1 MSEKTI
7 ALLGQPNSGKSSLF
21 NGLTG
26 SRQHVGNWPGKTVER
41 KDGSFVH
48 KDTTY
53 KIIDLPGTYS
63 LSANSDEEV
72 VTRNYIAS
80 GQADVVCILADAS
93 QLNRSLF
100 MLADY
105 TGIRVPMVLLP
116 NMMDV
121 AKSQGK
127 QIDTNGIAK
136 SLGIPVVPLV
146 AADKKQYGTFFRMLE
161 SIDKNASTLDEKRLA
176 QIYQNTIGAA
186 FDEIKALLPA
196 DGIGIYSSTWL
207 TAKLIEQDKLA
218 RSLVKET
225 VDAGTYTAIEKKL
238 SDVKDGNLLTG
249 DCKFQWIDKLVNEN
263 VTSKKNK
270 LLRSRFD
277 KAATSKRWG
286 KPIAIGMIVLGLIC
300 SMVIGFP
307 LMGLFSGLIS
317 AISVPLANW
326 LLDIGAAP
334 FLVSLLCNAILT
346 AVSFALQMASYVFG
360 ISKKNKLLRSRFD
373 KAATSKRWGKPIAI
387 GMIVLGLI
395 CSMVIG
401 FPLMGLFSGLISAIS
416 VPLANWL
423 LDIGAAPFLV
433 SLLCNAILTAVSF
446 ALQMASYV
454 FGISLVFGLMEDV
467 GYMARISYVFDDTM
481 TKLGLQGKA
490 IMPFLVSFGCNIGGI
505 TGTRVI
511 DSWGQ
516 RVMTIA
522 LSWVVPCASS
532 WGVVGLVSGTF
543 FGNGAA
549 VVVLALFAVAFL
561 HIFITYK
568 VFGRSL
574 NKVEGRTGLIMELPP
589 YHKPHWKSLFGSV
602 FSKMGNVLSRA
613 LRIIICISVI
623 FWLLSYSADGNVANS
638 IIYKVGTF
646 IEPMTSLFGLPWQL
660 FIAFVASTMGKEA
673 SLGVMASLF
682 NTGSIWAAIEQSA
695 TVDTAALSTSMLSVI
710 SRPEALAFLFAFF
723 FNMPCLMALTATAQE
738 THSMKWT
745 VRIALYY
752 VLTALIMATIA
763 YHVGLVIF

>member
-105 TGIRVPMVLLP
+105 TGIRVPVVLLL

-360 ISKKNKLLRSRFD
+360 IS
-373 KAATSKRWGKPIAI
+373 
-387 GMIVLGLI
+387 
-395 CSMVIG
+395 
-401 FPLMGLFSGLISAIS
+401 
-416 VPLANWL
+416 
-423 LDIGAAPFLV
+423 
-433 SLLCNAILTAVSF
+433 
-446 ALQMASYV
+446 
-454 FGISLVFGLMEDV
+454 LVF
-467 GYMARISYVFDDTM
+467 
-481 TKLGLQGKA
+481 
-490 IMPFLVSFGCNIGGI
+490 
-505 TGTRVI
+505 
-511 DSWGQ
+511 
-516 RVMTIA
+516 
-522 LSWVVPCASS
+522 
-532 WGVVGLVSGTF
+532 
-543 FGNGAA
+543 
-549 VVVLALFAVAFL
+549 
-561 HIFITYK
+561 
-568 VFGRSL
+568 
-574 NKVEGRTGLIMELPP
+574 
-589 YHKPHWKSLFGSV
+589 
-602 FSKMGNVLSRA
+602 
-613 LRIIICISVI
+613 
-623 FWLLSYSADGNVANS
+623 
-638 IIYKVGTF
+638 
-646 IEPMTSLFGLPWQL
+646 
-660 FIAFVASTMGKEA
+660 
-673 SLGVMASLF
+673 GVMASLF

-723 FNMPCLMALTATAQE
+723 FNMPCLMALTATTQE

>member
-7 ALLGQPNSGKSSLF
+7 ALLGQPNSGKSTLF

-105 TGIRVPMVLLP
+105 TGIRVPVVLLL

-249 DCKFQWIDKLVNEN
+249 DCKFQWIDKLVNETA
-263 VTSKKNK
+263 TSKKNK

-326 LLDIGAAP
+326 LLDIG
-334 FLVSLLCNAILT
+334 
-346 AVSFALQMASYVFG
+346 
-360 ISKKNKLLRSRFD
+360 
-373 KAATSKRWGKPIAI
+373 
-387 GMIVLGLI
+387 
-395 CSMVIG
+395 
-401 FPLMGLFSGLISAIS
+401 
-416 VPLANWL
+416 
-423 LDIGAAPFLV
+423 
-433 SLLCNAILTAVSF
+433 
-446 ALQMASYV
+446 
-454 FGISLVFGLMEDV
+454 E
-467 GYMARISYVFDDTM
+467 
-481 TKLGLQGKA
+481 
-490 IMPFLVSFGCNIGGI
+490 
-505 TGTRVI
+505 
-511 DSWGQ
+511 
-516 RVMTIA
+516 TI
-522 LSWVVPCASS
+522 P
-532 WGVVGLVSGTF
+532 
-543 FGNGAA
+543 
-549 VVVLALFAVAFL
+549 
-561 HIFITYK
+561 
-568 VFGRSL
+568 
-574 NKVEGRTGLIMELPP
+574 
-589 YHKPHWKSLFGSV
+589 
-602 FSKMGNVLSRA
+602 
-613 LRIIICISVI
+613 
-623 FWLLSYSADGNVANS
+623 
-638 IIYKVGTF
+638 
-646 IEPMTSLFGLPWQL
+646 
-660 FIAFVASTMGKEA
+660 
-673 SLGVMASLF
+673 
-682 NTGSIWAAIEQSA
+682 
-695 TVDTAALSTSMLSVI
+695 
-710 SRPEALAFLFAFF
+710 
-723 FNMPCLMALTATAQE
+723 
-738 THSMKWT
+738 
-745 VRIALYY
+745 
-752 VLTALIMATIA
+752 
-763 YHVGLVIF
+763 

>member
-105 TGIRVPMVLLP
+105 TGIRVPVVLLL

-176 QIYQNTIGAA
+176 QIYQNTIGTA

-317 AISVPLANW
+317 AISVPLATTIAGRRRW
-326 LLDIGAAP
+326 M
-334 FLVSLLCNAILT
+334 SLSDFWKKARAGWRTTLT
-346 AVSFALQMASYVFG
+346 H
-360 ISKKNKLLRSRFD
+360 
-373 KAATSKRWGKPIAI
+373 AATALTVTRSWAMSKRRWLRYFAASPTTDPGQRSA
-387 GMIVLGLI
+387 VR
-395 CSMVIG
+395 SETAS
-401 FPLMGLFSGLISAIS
+401 SGRSGTSRL
-416 VPLANWL
+416 P
-423 LDIGAAPFLV
+423 
-433 SLLCNAILTAVSF
+433 
-446 ALQMASYV
+446 
-454 FGISLVFGLMEDV
+454 
-467 GYMARISYVFDDTM
+467 
-481 TKLGLQGKA
+481 
-490 IMPFLVSFGCNIGGI
+490 
-505 TGTRVI
+505 TGT
-511 DSWGQ
+511 
-516 RVMTIA
+516 
-522 LSWVVPCASS
+522 L
-532 WGVVGLVSGTF
+532 
-543 FGNGAA
+543 
-549 VVVLALFAVAFL
+549 
-561 HIFITYK
+561 
-568 VFGRSL
+568 
-574 NKVEGRTGLIMELPP
+574 
-589 YHKPHWKSLFGSV
+589 
-602 FSKMGNVLSRA
+602 
-613 LRIIICISVI
+613 
-623 FWLLSYSADGNVANS
+623 WL
-638 IIYKVGTF
+638 
-646 IEPMTSLFGLPWQL
+646 
-660 FIAFVASTMGKEA
+660 
-673 SLGVMASLF
+673 
-682 NTGSIWAAIEQSA
+682 
-695 TVDTAALSTSMLSVI
+695 
-710 SRPEALAFLFAFF
+710 
-723 FNMPCLMALTATAQE
+723 
-738 THSMKWT
+738 
-745 VRIALYY
+745 
-752 VLTALIMATIA
+752 
-763 YHVGLVIF
+763 

>member
-1 MSEKTI
+1 M
-7 ALLGQPNSGKSSLF
+7 
-21 NGLTG
+21 
-26 SRQHVGNWPGKTVER
+26 
-41 KDGSFVH
+41 
-48 KDTTY
+48 
-53 KIIDLPGTYS
+53 
-63 LSANSDEEV
+63 
-72 VTRNYIAS
+72 
-80 GQADVVCILADAS
+80 
-93 QLNRSLF
+93 
-100 MLADY
+100 
-105 TGIRVPMVLLP
+105 
-116 NMMDV
+116 
-121 AKSQGK
+121 
-127 QIDTNGIAK
+127 
-136 SLGIPVVPLV
+136 
-146 AADKKQYGTFFRMLE
+146 
-161 SIDKNASTLDEKRLA
+161 
-176 QIYQNTIGAA
+176 
-186 FDEIKALLPA
+186 
-196 DGIGIYSSTWL
+196 
-207 TAKLIEQDKLA
+207 
-218 RSLVKET
+218 
-225 VDAGTYTAIEKKL
+225 
-238 SDVKDGNLLTG
+238 TG

-317 AISVPLANW
+317 AISVPLAN
-326 LLDIGAAP
+326 
-334 FLVSLLCNAILT
+334 
-346 AVSFALQMASYVFG
+346 
-360 ISKKNKLLRSRFD
+360 
-373 KAATSKRWGKPIAI
+373 
-387 GMIVLGLI
+387 
-395 CSMVIG
+395 
-401 FPLMGLFSGLISAIS
+401 
-416 VPLANWL
+416 
-423 LDIGAAPFLV
+423 
-433 SLLCNAILTAVSF
+433 SF

-511 DSWGQ
+511 DS
-516 RVMTIA
+516 
-522 LSWVVPCASS
+522 
-532 WGVVGLVSGTF
+532 
-543 FGNGAA
+543 

-574 NKVEGRTGLIMELPP
+574 NKVEGLTGLIMELPP

-646 IEPMTSLFGLPWQL
+646 IEPVTSLFGLPWQL
-660 FIAFVASTMGKEA
+660 FIAFVASAMGKEA

-695 TVDTAALSTSMLSVI
+695 TVDTVALSTSMLSVI

-723 FNMPCLMALTATAQE
+723 FNMPCLMALTATTQE